1 MGNGD
6 NEEKFGIKEF
16 SVKECDNK
24 TGLESQDGDNE
35 KTSSN
40 PFYINFDMFCG
51 KSPEEFPYDKKL
63 MITMKD
69 LILGIYMDYLY
80 VFLKKLLL
88 KFMEDIIKLNGV
100 ILLQFIKC

>member
-1 MGNGD
+1 MGIGD

-40 PFYINFDMFCG
+40 PF
-51 KSPEEFPYDKKL
+51 
-63 MITMKD
+63 
-69 LILGIYMDYLY
+69 
-80 VFLKKLLL
+80 
-88 KFMEDIIKLNGV
+88 
-100 ILLQFIKC
+100 